1 MDANKFQIIAQNKN
15 TNKQHIIVN
24 NTKIRFP
31 CRNITH

>member
-15 TNKQHIIVN
+15 TNKQHIVN